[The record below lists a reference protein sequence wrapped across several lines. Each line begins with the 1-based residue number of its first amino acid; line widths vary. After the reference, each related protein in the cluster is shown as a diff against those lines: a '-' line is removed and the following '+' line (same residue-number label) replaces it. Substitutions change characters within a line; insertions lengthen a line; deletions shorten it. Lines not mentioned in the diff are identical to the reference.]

1 MKVVSALKKYC
12 EFCRLVRRHKKV
24 YIKCQKD
31 PRHKQRQGFCTLE
44 KEFEFNEE
52 GLKQQNLDENQILKI
67 KIENMIK
74 LL

>member
-12 EFCRLVRRHKKV
+12 EHCRLIKRFKKV
-24 YIKCQKD
+24 YIKCPKD

-52 GLKQQNLDENQILKI
+52 QFKLQNFDEQQILKM
-67 KIENMIK
+67 KIDNMIK